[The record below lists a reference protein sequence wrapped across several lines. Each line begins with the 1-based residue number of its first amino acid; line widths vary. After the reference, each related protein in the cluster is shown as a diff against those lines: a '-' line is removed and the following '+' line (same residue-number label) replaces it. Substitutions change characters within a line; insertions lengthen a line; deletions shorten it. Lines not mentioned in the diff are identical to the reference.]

1 MIRAPTFNTPKQSYT
16 ACLASC
22 SGTSKT
28 MMWPCGVHREK
39 YIRDYCIIYC
49 YCRWWYWSRKK
60 KNCCWW
66 EKIWLES
73 PRSMQRTKAKLHY
86 KRHCLPGMNQNDNDV
101 ATWSPQGKYIRGYH
115 IIYCYCRWWC
125 WSRKKKN
132 CCWWKKIWLESP
144 HSMQRT
150 KAKLH
155 YKRRC
160 LPGMNQNDN
169 DVATWSP
176 QGKYIRDYH
185 ILYCYCRWWCWSGKE
200 KWLVS
205 TYDHLGPRGRKLH
218 GPPICNILRKD
229 IFPMITIII
238 YFLLQ
243 LMVLWWEKKQ

>member
-22 SGTSKT
+22 SGTSRT
-28 MMWPCGVHREK
+28 MTWPCGVHREK
-39 YIRDYCIIYC
+39 YIRDYRIIYC
-49 YCRWWYWSRKK
+49 TWSRSGHRSGWLTAVRERLSRPIERILYCRWWCWSRKE

-73 PRSMQRTKAKLHY
+73 PR
-86 KRHCLPGMNQNDNDV
+86 
-101 ATWSPQGKYIRGYH
+101 
-115 IIYCYCRWWC
+115 
-125 WSRKKKN
+125 
-132 CCWWKKIWLESP
+132 
-144 HSMQRT
+144 SMQRT

-185 ILYCYCRWWCWSGKE
+185 ILYIVIVGDGAGVGKRSGWYQLTTTWGLGEGSCMDLQYAIFYE
-200 KWLVS
+200 K
-205 TYDHLGPRGRKLH
+205 
-218 GPPICNILRKD
+218 
-229 IFPMITIII
+229 I
-238 YFLLQ
+238 YFPWLPL
-243 LMVLWWEKKQ
+243 

>member
-60 KNCCWW
+60 NCCWW

-101 ATWSPQGKYIRGYH
+101 ATWSPQGKYIR
-115 IIYCYCRWWC
+115 
-125 WSRKKKN
+125 
-132 CCWWKKIWLESP
+132 
-144 HSMQRT
+144 
-150 KAKLH
+150 
-155 YKRRC
+155 
-160 LPGMNQNDN
+160 
-169 DVATWSP
+169 
-176 QGKYIRDYH
+176 DYH

-200 KWLVS
+200 KWLLS
-205 TYDHLGPRGRKLH
+205 TYDHLGPRGRKL
-218 GPPICNILRKD
+218 GEGSCMDLQYA
-229 IFPMITIII
+229 IFYKKI
-238 YFLLQ
+238 YFPWLPL
-243 LMVLWWEKKQ
+243 